1 MIVKQRSISEGAHC
15 CPNDTQ
21 AKLEAVIPPADGA
34 IYCSIQRPLYAFA
47 VMGRGA

>member
-1 MIVKQRSISEGAHC
+1 MIVEQRSIPGGSHC

-47 VMGRGA
+47 RNGQGA